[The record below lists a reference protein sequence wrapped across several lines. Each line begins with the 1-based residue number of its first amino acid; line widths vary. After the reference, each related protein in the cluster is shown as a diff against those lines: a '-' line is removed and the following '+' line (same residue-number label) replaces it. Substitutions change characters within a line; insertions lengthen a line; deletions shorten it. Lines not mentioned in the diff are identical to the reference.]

1 MKKNFFKCNLFAI
14 FFHRV
19 DTIFSNWL
27 LMYLST
33 EEVGA
38 LFTRMLGWLKDDGIL
53 FFRESCFQQSGNQSL
68 NIVFNLARRKLVY
81 NLSLYFDG

>member
-1 MKKNFFKCNLFAI
+1 MKNNFLTCNLFAT

-19 DTIFSNWL
+19 DIIFSNWL

-33 EEVGA
+33 EEVRA

-53 FFRESCFQQSGNQSL
+53 FFRESCFQQSGNQPPST
-68 NIVFNLARRKLVY
+68 VVNLAKRKLVY
-81 NLSLYFDG
+81 NLSLSLMG

>member
-1 MKKNFFKCNLFAI
+1 MKNNFLTSNLFAT

-19 DTIFSNWL
+19 DIIFSNWL

-33 EEVGA
+33 EEVRA

-53 FFRESCFQQSGNQSL
+53 FFRESCFQQSGNQPLSY
-68 NIVFNLARRKLVY
+68 VPNLASENCY
-81 NLSLYFDG
+81 NLSLS